1 MDGFGRIYGEW
12 NYQELLVNWK
22 LEQRKESIRMI
33 SKFGEVILSFSEKKE
48 FLKWRRSG
56 VWLLGLVGHEWFS

>member
-33 SKFGEVILSFSEKKE
+33 SEFGEVILSFSEKKGIFE
-48 FLKWRRSG
+48 VEE
-56 VWLLGLVGHEWFS
+56 VWGLVVGFGWS

>member
-1 MDGFGRIYGEW
+1 M
-12 NYQELLVNWK
+12 NWK